1 MTSTQAHSLFVVPC
15 SSSFSDLLFRRFRLG
30 IDSDVDAR
38 LASSPL
44 RNYMARSRPR
54 PSGWLYHSDRL
65 SAHGRFGLDLARS
78 LDLAWLDPC
87 GSGLGTCSRLLASIV
102 WTDVE
107 RFRVRHSRFRSS
119 AREGTTRN
127 CTPTYEA
134 QLGVTGKSPH
144 PRYAVSIEAPFR
156 SPIPLS
162 LLSIHFSTSPNPLWR
177 WCLLHARRVAATT
190 CGRHQRLF
198 PHVRAMLGLRLEI
211 CKRNL

>member
-1 MTSTQAHSLFVVPC
+1 LPQVLFETTWRAQDQDHLDG
-15 SSSFSDLLFRRFRLG
+15 SITLLVFLPTG
-30 IDSDVDAR
+30 A
-38 LASSPL
+38 LA
-44 RNYMARSRPR
+44 
-54 PSGWLYHSDRL
+54 WTW
-65 SAHGRFGLDLARS
+65 LARWT
-78 LDLAWLDPC
+78 WLDPC

-198 PHVRAMLGLRLEI
+198 PHVRATLGLRLEI